1 MRKTCFILTLI
12 LATSSN
18 PALSNISADMNAWFN
33 SMGVYGNVTTPQAV
47 KGQTGSFYS
56 GGSIYMRAPLVS
68 YQLASLAP
76 PTFRAGCGGID
87 LHAGS
92 FSYINVDR
100 FTALLKNIANNAL
113 GYAFMIAVQSIS
125 PDLADLLKSL
135 QHVAQNANGLL
146 NVNSCRAAEALVGM
160 TPLPQM
166 AQQAKEQINAQSNG
180 ATMLNKFNDSL
191 DGLSSWMSDFAA
203 RKETLQDASNA
214 DPKLKAY
221 LNPGNVAWEAMR
233 SLNAPDHIKE
243 LMMSLV
249 GTVIV
254 RGTGETGNEVPQLH
268 YFGRTLE
275 FKDLIGNVA
284 EHGKNI
290 TVWRCA
296 GNDCE
301 NVVEDNVNIV
311 PFAWRVR
318 EIVKKGIGNID
329 TRAPQGFS
337 DTEKFFLTQSATP
350 LWKLLSMAAS
360 MPFSSA
366 ALDEYSE
373 IIATEVAS
381 NFLTTALREMNK
393 ALLNARGLQ
402 DAVAVKNIEKLQE
415 DSRAVQ
421 QEIADSVANAYQKG
435 IGIAQQARNLQ
446 LINQT
451 MMSAVSNDLRNTLA
465 LFNSNIDLK

>member
-1 MRKTCFILTLI
+1 MRKSCFILTVI
-12 LATSSN
+12 LVASSK
-18 PALSNISADMNAWFN
+18 PAFSNVSADMNAWFN
-33 SMGVYGNVTTPQAV
+33 SMGAFSNITTPQAV
-47 KGQTGSFYS
+47 QGQTGSFYT
-56 GGSIYMRAPLVS
+56 GGSIYMRSPVVS
-68 YQLASLAP
+68 YQLASLAA

-92 FSYINVDR
+92 FSFINVDR
-100 FTALLKNIANNAL
+100 FTALMKNIANNAL

-135 QHVAQNANGLL
+135 QNIAQNANSML
-146 NVNSCRAAEALVGM
+146 NMNSCQAAETLVGM

-166 AQQAKEQINAQSNG
+166 AQQAKEQMNAQSNG

-191 DGLSSWMSDFAA
+191 DGLSTWMGDFAT

-221 LNPGNVAWEAMR
+221 LNPGNVAWQAMH
-233 SLNAPDHIKE
+233 SLSAPDHIKE

-254 RGTGETGNEVPQLH
+254 RGTGEAGNEVPQLH
-268 YFGRTLE
+268 YFGRTLDV
-275 FKDLIGNVA
+275 KDMIGNVA
-284 EHGKNI
+284 ESGKNI

-301 NVVEDNVNIV
+301 NVIEDTINIV

-318 EIVKKGIGNID
+318 EIIRKGIGNIN
-329 TRAPQGFS
+329 TETAQNFN
-337 DTEKFFLTQSATP
+337 DTEKFFLTKSTTP
-350 LWKLLSMAAS
+350 LWKLLSMASS
-360 MPFSSA
+360 MSFSSA

-393 ALLNARGLQ
+393 ALLNARGMQ
-402 DAVAVKNIEKLQE
+402 DAVAINNIEKLQE
-415 DSRAVQ
+415 DSRIAQ
-421 QEIADSVANAYQKG
+421 QEMANIVADAYQKG
-435 IGIAQQARNLQ
+435 VGIAQQARNLQ

-451 MMSAVSNDLRNTLA
+451 MMSSVSNDLRNTLS